1 MIRHMKSAVRLTSS
15 ALALTMASQVCA
27 QEAQRPSTD
36 LASGPAAVFELEE
49 IVVTAQKRSERL
61 SDVGMAITAATG
73 DQLRLQNIRDVNGL
87 VKIDPSFVVTESN
100 YGAPVYSIRGIN
112 YNDFS
117 LSASPTVS
125 VYQDEV
131 PYAYPALT
139 KSATV
144 DLQRVEVLKGP
155 QGTLYGQNATGGAIN
170 YIAAKPTSS
179 LSAGVDATYQSY
191 NQVNLGGFLSGPLS
205 DTVGGRIAF
214 EVDRGGAYQWSQS
227 RDGRL
232 GDKEVYKGRA
242 TFQFDPSDNL
252 AATLTFNGFR
262 DKSENRPGQVFAFIP
277 TRPQNIVNVPGL
289 SDVTLAPHSNRATDW
304 FTGVRPRLDQKF
316 GQVSGRVEYGLND
329 DVTLTY
335 LGSYQR
341 YRQRDIAQPIGANV
355 EQIIYNNGD
364 VNSLFQELRLGGEVA
379 DQRLTW
385 LVGANYA
392 RDRVRE
398 DQIQNSRGTTAVYA
412 FYAATGL
419 AQSSFANTGRN
430 LSVSKAGFANL
441 DFNLSEQVSI
451 HAGGRY
457 TWTDIDHG
465 GCTRDVNG
473 EAFAVTNILQQTL
486 QSRAG
491 INNFVPAVPGGCL
504 TLGPGLTPIYLEQE
518 LNQGNFSWRAGVD
531 FKPQAGTLLYAT
543 ISKGYKAGSFP
554 NITAT
559 TYSQLGPVGQ
569 ESLLAYE
576 AGVKSRMFGNF
587 AEIDGSVFYYDY
599 KDKQLAGRAVDPF
612 GLFGVFNLLV
622 NVPNSRVYGA
632 EMGLKLRPA
641 TGTLVKMQGTYLNS
655 RVQGD
660 TPGYDGFGVATN
672 LKGSSFPDAPK
683 YSLLIDAQ
691 QDFAI
696 TEDLSG
702 FVGAN
707 YRYRSGSLSAMA
719 TYNGFTSGAYSSP
732 STRLPAYGL
741 LGFRVGVVSG
751 DGRWNAQIF
760 GENVTN
766 KYYITKAQKF
776 SDFVTRFTGTPAT
789 YGISVGHRF

>member
-1 MIRHMKSAVRLTSS
+1 MIRQKKSAVLLTCS

-27 QEAQRPSTD
+27 QEARP
-36 LASGPAAVFELEE
+36 APAAAEPVVLEE
-49 IVVTAQKRSERL
+49 VVVTAQKRSERL

-112 YNDFS
+112 YNDYS

-131 PYAYPALT
+131 PYSYPALT
-139 KSATV
+139 KSATL
-144 DLQRVEVLKGP
+144 DMQRVEVLKGP

-170 YIAAKPTSS
+170 YIAAKPTAT
-179 LSAGVDATYQSY
+179 LKAGVNATYQSY
-191 NQVNLGGFLSGPLS
+191 NEVNLAGFLSGPLT
-205 DTVGGRIAF
+205 DTVGARVAF
-214 EVDRGGAYQWSQS
+214 EANRGGAYQHSYR
-227 RDGRL
+227 RDDTL
-232 GDKEVYKGRA
+232 GDKELYKARA
-242 TFQFDPSDNL
+242 IFQFDPSDDL
-252 AATLTFNGFR
+252 QATLTLNGFR
-262 DKSENRPGQVFAFIP
+262 DKSENRTGQVFAFIP
-277 TRPQNIVNVPGL
+277 TRPQDIAKVPGL
-289 SDVTLAPHSNRATDW
+289 SAVTLAPHSNRATDW
-304 FTGVRPRLDQKF
+304 FTGVRPQLDQKF
-316 GQVSGRVEYGLND
+316 GQVSGRVEYGLSD
-329 DVTLTY
+329 AVRLTY
-335 LGSYQR
+335 LGSYENYKQH
-341 YRQRDIAQPIGANV
+341 DIAEPIGANV

-364 VNSLFQELRLGGEVA
+364 VESVFQEVRLSGELA
-379 DQRLTW
+379 DDRLKW

-392 RDRVRE
+392 RDLVHE
-398 DQIQNSRGTTAVYA
+398 DQIQNSKGTTAVYA
-412 FYAATGL
+412 FYAATGK
-419 AQSSFANTGRN
+419 AQTAFANTGRN
-430 LSVSKAGFANL
+430 LSVSKAGYANL
-441 DFNLSEQVSI
+441 DFDVSDTVSI

-473 EAFAVTNILQQTL
+473 EAYEVTNALQRSL

-491 INNFVPAVPGGCL
+491 INNFVPAVLGGCL
-504 TLGPGLTPIYLEQE
+504 TLGPSLTPIYLEQE
-518 LNQGNFSWRAGVD
+518 LDQGNFSWRTGVD
-531 FKPQAGTLLYAT
+531 FKPQPGTLLYAT

-559 TYSQLGPVGQ
+559 TFSQLGPVEQ

-576 AGVKSRMFGNF
+576 AGVKSRVFGNL

-599 KDKQLAGRAVDPF
+599 KNKQLAGRAVDPF

-622 NVPNSRVYGA
+622 NVPKSRVYGA
-632 EMGLKLRPA
+632 EMGLKLHPA
-641 TGTLVKMQGTYLNS
+641 TGLVVKAQGAYLNS
-655 RVQGD
+655 RVQGN

-672 LKGSSFPDAPK
+672 LEGSSFPDAPK

-696 TEDLSG
+696 TGDLSG

-732 STRLPAYGL
+732 STRVPAYGL
-741 LGFRVGVVSG
+741 LGFRVGVESG
-751 DGRWNAQIF
+751 DGRWNAQVY

-789 YGISVGHRF
+789 YGVSVGYRF

>member
-1 MIRHMKSAVRLTSS
+1 MIREKKNAVLLTCS
-15 ALALTMASQVCA
+15 ALALTMTSQVCA
-27 QEAQRPSTD
+27 QEAQPV
-36 LASGPAAVFELEE
+36 PAAAEPTVLEE

-61 SDVGMAITAATG
+61 SDVGMAITAVTG
-73 DQLRLQNIRDVNGL
+73 DQLRLRNIRDVNGL

-112 YNDFS
+112 YNDYS

-131 PYAYPALT
+131 PYSYPALT
-139 KSATV
+139 KSATL
-144 DLQRVEVLKGP
+144 DMQRVEVLKGP

-170 YIAAKPTSS
+170 YIAAKPTAT
-179 LSAGVDATYQSY
+179 LKAGVNATYQSY
-191 NQVNLGGFLSGPLS
+191 NEVNLAGFLSGPLS
-205 DTVGGRIAF
+205 DTVGARVAF
-214 EVDRGGAYQWSQS
+214 EANRGGAYQHSYK
-227 RDGRL
+227 RDDRL
-232 GDKEVYKGRA
+232 GDKELYKARA
-242 TFQFDPSDNL
+242 TFQFDPSGDL
-252 AATLTFNGFR
+252 QATLTLNGFR
-262 DKSENRPGQVFAFIP
+262 DKSENRTGQVFAFIP
-277 TRPQNIVNVPGL
+277 TRPQNIANVPGL
-289 SDVTLAPHSNRATDW
+289 SAVTLAPHSNRATDW
-304 FTGVRPRLDQKF
+304 FTGVRPQLDQKF
-316 GQVSGRVEYGLND
+316 GQVSGRVEYGLSD
-329 DVTLTY
+329 AVRLTY
-335 LGSYQR
+335 LGSYEN
-341 YRQRDIAQPIGANV
+341 YKQRDIAEPIGANV

-364 VNSLFQELRLGGEVA
+364 VESIFQEVRLGGELA
-379 DQRLTW
+379 DDRLKW
-385 LVGANYA
+385 LIGANYA
-392 RDRVRE
+392 RDLVHE
-398 DQIQNSRGTTAVYA
+398 DQIQNSKGTTAVYA
-412 FYAATGL
+412 FYAATGKIQT
-419 AQSSFANTGRN
+419 AFANTGRN
-430 LSVSKAGFANL
+430 LSVSKAGYANV
-441 DFNLSEQVSI
+441 DFDLSDKVSV

-473 EAFAVTNILQQTL
+473 EAYAVTNFLQQSL

-518 LNQGNFSWRAGVD
+518 LDQGNFSWRAGVD

-554 NITAT
+554 NITANT
-559 TYSQLGPVGQ
+559 FSQLGPVEQ

-576 AGVKSRMFGNF
+576 AGVKSRVFGNL

-599 KDKQLAGRAVDPF
+599 KNKQLAGRAVDPF

-622 NVPNSRVYGA
+622 NVPKSRVYGA
-632 EMGLKLRPA
+632 EMGLKLHPA
-641 TGTLVKMQGTYLNS
+641 TGLVVKAQGTYLNS
-655 RVQGD
+655 RVQGN

-672 LKGSSFPDAPK
+672 LEGSSFPDAPK

-696 TEDLSG
+696 TGDLSG

-719 TYNGFTSGAYSSP
+719 TYNGFTSGIYSSP
-732 STRLPAYGL
+732 STRVPAYGL
-741 LGFRVGVVSG
+741 LGFRVGVESG
-751 DGRWNAQIF
+751 DGRWNALVF

-789 YGISVGHRF
+789 YGVSVGYRF